1 VAVRRKAQGRRGTAP
16 ARKGGGRRTS
26 PRRRR
31 AAAPACAAPAAA
43 VTREAGGAPEK
54 LRVDR
59 IEQEIACAAF
69 FDPAD
74 SLDPATGA
82 MLPLHQWPEH
92 ARRALAGFE
101 EEALFETVDT
111 GERGPRGGVVKS
123 RVQVGVIRKVKWQD
137 KTAAQRLGLQRM
149 GALVERHENVTPKED
164 EITDEEME
172 LLAHYVHNVKA
183 RKPDAG

>member
-1 VAVRRKAQGRRGTAP
+1 VAVRRNAQGRRRKAP
-16 ARKGGGRRTS
+16 ARKGGGRRPS

-31 AAAPACAAPAAA
+31 SAAPCAAPAAA
-43 VTREAGGAPEK
+43 VTREADGAPEK

-59 IEQEIACAAF
+59 LEQEIACAAF

-74 SLDPATGA
+74 SLDPETGA
-82 MLPLHQWPEH
+82 MLPLHQWPER

-111 GERGPRGGVVKS
+111 GERGPRGGLVKA

-137 KTAAQRLGLQRM
+137 KTAAQRLGLQRL
-149 GALVERHENVTPKED
+149 GALVERHEDVTQRPED
-164 EITDEEME
+164 EITDEDWE
-172 LLAHYVHNVKA
+172 LLAQLRHNVLA
-183 RKPDAG
+183 RKPDGP